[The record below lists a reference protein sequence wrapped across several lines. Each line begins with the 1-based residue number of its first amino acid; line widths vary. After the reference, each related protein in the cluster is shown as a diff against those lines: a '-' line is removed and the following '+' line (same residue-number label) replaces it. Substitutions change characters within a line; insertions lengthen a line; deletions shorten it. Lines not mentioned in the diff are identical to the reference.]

1 MTTEKIRKSELCAK
15 VAASCDGVSKKL
27 VTTIYDAFIAEIYK
41 AAAEGKVVSLT
52 GFGSFYLT
60 KHKGHPVR
68 CDKGLSISDYVLFKF
83 STSNVLNSKFRED
96 YALGKCIVSE
106 DLHMKKAINDS
117 KSKSNSRK
125 KRK

>member
-1 MTTEKIRKSELCAK
+1 MTAEKIRKSELCVR

-27 VTTIYDAFIAEIYK
+27 VMTIYDALIAEIYK
-41 AAAEGKVVSLT
+41 SVAEGKVVSLT

-68 CDKGLSISDYVLFKF
+68 CDKGLSVSDYVLFKF
-83 STSNVLNSKFRED
+83 STSNVLNSRFRKD
-96 YALGKCIVSE
+96 YASGNCVVSE
-106 DLHMKKAINDS
+106 GLRMKRVEGDS